1 LITPVAGVNVI
12 NAQRCEWLIPGML
25 HEKVVAIIK
34 SLPKQLRKNFVPAP
48 NFADA
53 CVQALEPSDIALCT
67 AVANHLKKM
76 TGVQIPYDAWD
87 MQKVDQHLLMN
98 FRVLGVDGCVIEEGR
113 ELQAIKNKLS
123 GSDNEASVFDSA
135 AVVDAEEN
143 TDQTFNLDDVAP
155 DVLDDMAETV
165 EINLQGVKIK
175 AYPALVR
182 DGRQVNLRAL
192 ESKRVASYETAQALR
207 QLVINALPEQVK
219 NLKKSIPDIQNLCL
233 KYTDFG
239 RCDDLKL
246 DIINKT
252 IDDVFL
258 YGDIRSEA
266 EFRSRLEKGRGE
278 LHEQAKQWS
287 DLLTNILDEYRLIK
301 KIMKQPA
308 FSQLDTVSDIHQQLN
323 YLFPNNFIT
332 TIDREWLQQYPRYL
346 LAINKRFDK
355 SKTNA
360 TRDRQSRLM
369 FSKLWDEYIKRQQS
383 LAKQHVESE
392 ELVHYRW
399 MLEEYRVSLYAQELK
414 TKFPVSE
421 KRLRTF
427 WNELSV

>member
-1 LITPVAGVNVI
+1 
-12 NAQRCEWLIPGML
+12 M
-25 HEKVVAIIK
+25 
-34 SLPKQLRKNFVPAP
+34 
-48 NFADA
+48 
-53 CVQALEPSDIALCT
+53 
-67 AVANHLKKM
+67 
-76 TGVQIPYDAWD
+76 
-87 MQKVDQHLLMN
+87 
-98 FRVLGVDGCVIEEGR
+98 
-113 ELQAIKNKLS
+113 
-123 GSDNEASVFDSA
+123 
-135 AVVDAEEN
+135 
-143 TDQTFNLDDVAP
+143 
-155 DVLDDMAETV
+155 
-165 EINLQGVKIK
+165 
-175 AYPALVR
+175 
-182 DGRQVNLRAL
+182 
-192 ESKRVASYETAQALR
+192 
-207 QLVINALPEQVK
+207 PEQLK

-287 DLLTNILDEYRLIK
+287 DLLTSILDEYRLIK
-301 KIMKQPA
+301 KIMQRPA
-308 FSQLDTVSDIHQQLN
+308 LSQLDTVSDIQQQLN
-323 YLFPNNFIT
+323 YLFPKNFIT
-332 TIDREWLQQYPRYL
+332 SIDREWLQQYPRYL

-369 FSKLWDEYIKRQQS
+369 FSKLWDEYLKRQQS

-392 ELVHYRW
+392 ELDHYRW

-414 TKFPVSE
+414 TRFPVSE